1 MEPRR
6 QAGAPLAL
14 LLLSAAAACC
24 GARRHGLGGP
34 ATVAG
39 SDLQEPVQQLI
50 AKEERTRAKLEAERD
65 QAVSALYAASSA
77 AGSGEQQEL
86 TEARQQVADLRK
98 QLARRDELLRWAAA
112 ELRRRH
118 GGKAKAGAKDA
129 APAKLHHTENA
140 SSTFSAEVARLRA
153 ELREQGERLSKAQK
167 ELERVRHQ
175 KEAPR
180 NHSLSPGSLGKRLVV
195 ALEKTEAKLHERDAE
210 LQGARSQAEREEHE
224 LKALR
229 AQLEKQGQELAS
241 ARAEA
246 EQERQG
252 ARTKAGQE
260 ERELRAARAQLA
272 RQAQELAGAHAEAQK
287 EVERAKRAEKEL
299 ASARAEAEQELR
311 SARAKAGQE
320 ERELRAARAKLAR
333 QGQELAEAQKE
344 VERAEKELASARVEA
359 EEELRG
365 ARAKTGQEERD
376 LMRAARPQ
384 LAKQE
389 RELTSARAE
398 VRKEV
403 ERATRAEKDSPVP
416 WSTPAEEAVEQ
427 KELEEFPEDAVA
439 ALPVEMVSGAVDDL
453 EPL

>member
-246 EQERQG
+246 EQE
-252 ARTKAGQE
+252 
-260 ERELRAARAQLA
+260 
-272 RQAQELAGAHAEAQK
+272 
-287 EVERAKRAEKEL
+287 
-299 ASARAEAEQELR
+299 LR